1 LRPSIKNHFVV
12 DYLKDFVIHFVGLS
26 IGNHQFDFEVSDRF
40 FEQFEYSQL
49 KHGQVRILVDLEK
62 QDRMMVFNFE
72 LTGMVEVT
80 CDRCGEEF
88 MLPLD
93 GSERLIVKFGS
104 EFKEESDDMIVIP
117 STEYK
122 IDIAPYIYEYLHLI
136 LPWRIIHPDDADGN
150 TTCNPD
156 TLRRL
161 EELAP
166 RVSTDPRWAALGE
179 LKQEGSSQ
187 TDASQITK
195 IKKKK

>member
-1 LRPSIKNHFVV
+1 M
-12 DYLKDFVIHFVGLS
+12 DYLKDFIIHFVGLS
-26 IGNHQFDFEVSDRF
+26 IGNHRFDFEVNDRF

-49 KHGQVRILVDLEK
+49 QHGLVQIQVDLEK
-62 QDRMMVFNFE
+62 QDRMMIFSFGLKGN
-72 LTGMVEVT
+72 VEVT

-88 MLPLD
+88 MLPLN
-93 GSERLIVKFGS
+93 GNQRLIVKFGI

-122 IDIAPYIYEYLHLI
+122 IDLAPFIYEYLHLM
-136 LPWRIIHPDDADGN
+136 LPWRIIHPDDSNGN

-156 TLRRL
+156 ILRRL

-166 RVSTDPRWAALGE
+166 HASTDPRWAVLGSLHE
-179 LKQEGSSQ
+179 EDDIQIKSAQRKQ
-187 TDASQITK
+187 